1 MRKEVE
7 RKQQQLKTNVLSRSY
22 RLLVINMRI
31 YTKTPRLIK
40 TWVQSPERGGTLLF
54 DLNRYVPLGGMWFLG
69 SWVLNRVHNFN
80 DYLSSLTG
88 CLFGQEAF
96 KRVWM
101 LAMSIRGINTSPGLC
116 FKTRVGAQP
125 LIRKSF
131 FILMQIKLIFTR
143 KVVHLA
149 SFGKWGFLELGS
161 GLFHDV
167 SMKRVEN

>member
-54 DLNRYVPLGGMWFLG
+54 DLNRYVPLGGVWFLG
-69 SWVLNRVHNFN
+69 SLVLNRVHNFN

-96 KRVWM
+96 KSV
-101 LAMSIRGINTSPGLC
+101 
-116 FKTRVGAQP
+116 
-125 LIRKSF
+125 
-131 FILMQIKLIFTR
+131 
-143 KVVHLA
+143 
-149 SFGKWGFLELGS
+149 
-161 GLFHDV
+161 
-167 SMKRVEN
+167 